1 MANQLNKNNKRIP
14 KVILLVGIF
23 QVAVGLWMIF
33 TMAINSSWHLVIA
46 LLAMVYITLGAGLLA
61 IMEWARFI
69 NVVVQPLILAYLLWR
84 VVAFNEAGLGSSIQV
99 MVTIGIYYT
108 LTRPYIRAKFR
119 RQPYPAER

>member
-1 MANQLNKNNKRIP
+1 
-14 KVILLVGIF
+14 
-23 QVAVGLWMIF
+23 
-33 TMAINSSWHLVIA
+33 MAINSSWHLVIA